1 MKKIKSSCTGMLQP
15 LGDKIILKPIKEE
28 KKTRFGIVLPDTVEK
43 EKPEKAEV
51 VACGPGKMLENGK
64 RGEMPVKIGQKVI
77 FKKYGPDEIKIESV
91 EYLIASVED
100 ILAIIK

>member
-1 MKKIKSSCTGMLQP
+1 MKIKLQP

-28 KKTRFGIVLPDTVEK
+28 NKTKSGIVLPDTVEK

-51 VACGPGKMLENGK
+51 VACGPGKMLEHGK
-64 RGEMPVKIGQKVI
+64 GRSEMPVKVGDQVI
-77 FKKYGPDEIKIESV
+77 FKKYGPDEIKIEGE
-91 EYLIASVED
+91 EYLIASVDD